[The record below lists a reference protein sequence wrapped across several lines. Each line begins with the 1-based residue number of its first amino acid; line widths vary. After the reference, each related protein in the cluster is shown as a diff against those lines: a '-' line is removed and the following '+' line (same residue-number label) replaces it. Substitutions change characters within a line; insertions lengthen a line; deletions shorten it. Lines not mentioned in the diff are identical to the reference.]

1 MFVVEVNHKVH
12 EEIETI
18 PLHSLN
24 LLVTIEPLKAC
35 SAQCCNLTFPWSQN
49 ALEVRMLSK
58 SLPLPKLNTRKRYLC
73 VGDSHVNISVKYT
86 TMPQGRTIAAT
97 SAVLSKN
104 LFTFLGFL
112 HPNQQFI
119 TVYVWN
125 IYTGTVQ
132 RGGGTKLWVWNS
144 NFLGSN
150 LTVKVMMMFTE
161 FWGFLV
167 LFFGDGRVRAALDHV
182 DSFINSYLG
191 LWCCV
196 VATSCIGHAIYLYT
210 THWFVTFRIFRSGK
224 WNFESS
230 AKM

>member
-1 MFVVEVNHKVH
+1 MFVVEANHKVH

-112 HPNQQFI
+112 HP
-119 TVYVWN
+119 TSSSSPSMS
-125 IYTGTVQ
+125 GTSILELSK
-132 RGGGTKLWVWNS
+132 GGGGGVQNFGYGIAISWVPIWLSRLW
-144 NFLGSN
+144 
-150 LTVKVMMMFTE
+150 
-161 FWGFLV
+161 
-167 LFFGDGRVRAALDHV
+167 
-182 DSFINSYLG
+182 
-191 LWCCV
+191 WC
-196 VATSCIGHAIYLYT
+196 SQ
-210 THWFVTFRIFRSGK
+210 
-224 WNFESS
+224 NFEAFWCFSLVMGGCGQHWTMLILLS
-230 AKM
+230 IATLDFGVVL